1 MRPRRP
7 IEQVIQI
14 ALVVSVIYVE
24 TVDLAILREDGEY
37 GEYEGGPVQNDLP
50 VH

>member
-1 MRPRRP
+1 MKNKYKTEEKKNPK
-7 IEQVIQI
+7 
-14 ALVVSVIYVE
+14 LVNMI
-24 TVDLAILREDGEY
+24 LAILREDGEY